1 MNASEFGQFIS
12 EMRKRNKLTQAELAR
27 KLDVT
32 DKAVSR
38 WERGLGFPDIN
49 TLEALADALGI
60 SLLELM
66 QAKQNENNE
75 PISTEQAEE
84 LLSDTIQ
91 LSNKLNKYVKFTGIQ
106 ILSVFALIGFAVL
119 FLLFSDWNSVY
130 YIVPGIIAGLIAWGI
145 PIWKMTISR
154 SCPIAVPLIISFSC
168 ALTAIALIITNMA
181 HDIHTNDMVAVIDTI
196 DGIVAVVF
204 LFIAV
209 TIVLNILSLI
219 CSRKK

>member
-12 EMRKRNKLTQAELAR
+12 EMRKKNKLTQAELAR

-91 LSNKLNKYVKFTGIQ
+91 LSNKLNKYVNFIGIQ
-106 ILSVFALIGFAVL
+106 ILSVFALIGIAVL
-119 FLLFSDWNSVY
+119 SLLFSDWNSVCF
-130 YIVPGIIAGLIAWGI
+130 IDPGIIAGLIAWGI

-154 SCPIAVPLIISFSC
+154 SRSIAVPLIISFSC
-168 ALTAIALIITNMA
+168 ALTAITLIIANMA

-196 DGIVAVVF
+196 DGIVAAAF

-219 CSRKK
+219 CSKKK

>member
-12 EMRKRNKLTQAELAR
+12 EMRKKNKLTQAELAR

-91 LSNKLNKYVKFTGIQ
+91 LSNKLNKYVKFTGIH
-106 ILSVFALIGFAVL
+106 ILSVFALIGIAVL
-119 FLLFSDWNSVY
+119 FLLFSDWNSVCF
-130 YIVPGIIAGLIAWGI
+130 IVPGSIAGLIAWGI

-154 SCPIAVPLIISFSC
+154 SRPIAVPLIISFSC
-168 ALTAIALIITNMA
+168 ALSTIALIIVDMA
-181 HDIHTNDMVAVIDTI
+181 HDIHTNDMGAVIDTI
-196 DGIVAVVF
+196 DGIVAAVF

>member
-12 EMRKRNKLTQAELAR
+12 EMRKKNKLTQAELAR

-91 LSNKLNKYVKFTGIQ
+91 LSNKLNKYVKFTGIH
-106 ILSVFALIGFAVL
+106 ILSVFALIGIAVL
-119 FLLFSDWNSVY
+119 FLLFSDWNSVCF
-130 YIVPGIIAGLIAWGI
+130 IVPGIIAGLIAWGI

-154 SCPIAVPLIISFSC
+154 SRPIAVPLIISFSC
-168 ALTAIALIITNMA
+168 ALSTIALIIVDMA
-181 HDIHTNDMVAVIDTI
+181 HDIHTNDMGAVIDTI
-196 DGIVAVVF
+196 DGIVAAVF

>member
-1 MNASEFGQFIS
+1 
-12 EMRKRNKLTQAELAR
+12 
-27 KLDVT
+27 
-32 DKAVSR
+32 
-38 WERGLGFPDIN
+38 
-49 TLEALADALGI
+49 
-60 SLLELM
+60 M

-91 LSNKLNKYVKFTGIQ
+91 LSNKLNKYVKFTGIH
-106 ILSVFALIGFAVL
+106 ILSVFALIGIAVL
-119 FLLFSDWNSVY
+119 FLLFSDWNSVCF
-130 YIVPGIIAGLIAWGI
+130 IVPGIIAGLIAWGI

-154 SCPIAVPLIISFSC
+154 SRPIAVPLIISFSC
-168 ALTAIALIITNMA
+168 ALSTIALIIVDMA
-181 HDIHTNDMVAVIDTI
+181 HDIHTNDMGAVIDTI
-196 DGIVAVVF
+196 DGIVAAVF

>member
-12 EMRKRNKLTQAELAR
+12 EMRKKNKLTQAELAR

-60 SLLELM
+60 SLLKLM
-66 QAKQNENNE
+66 QAKQNEDNE

-106 ILSVFALIGFAVL
+106 ILSVFALIGIAVL
-119 FLLFSDWNSVY
+119 SLLFSEWNSVRF
-130 YIVPGIIAGLIAWGI
+130 IAPGIIAGLIAWGI

-154 SCPIAVPLIISFSC
+154 SRPIAVSLIISFSC
-168 ALTAIALIITNMA
+168 ALTAIALKIVDMA

-196 DGIVAVVF
+196 DGIVAAVF

-219 CSRKK
+219 CSKKK

>member
-12 EMRKRNKLTQAELAR
+12 EMRKKNKLTQAELAR

-49 TLEALADALGI
+49 TFEALADALGI

-66 QAKQNENNE
+66 QAKQNEDNE

-106 ILSVFALIGFAVL
+106 ILSVFALIGITTL
-119 FLLFSDWNSVY
+119 SLLFPEWNSVRF
-130 YIVPGIIAGLIAWGI
+130 IAPGIIAGLIAWGI

-154 SCPIAVPLIISFSC
+154 SRPIAVSLIISFSC
-168 ALTAIALIITNMA
+168 ALTAIALKIVDMA

-196 DGIVAVVF
+196 DGIVAAVF

-219 CSRKK
+219 CSKKK